1 MARKKSR
8 LSRKNRKKRKQSDK
22 KQLSIETLDSRQ
34 ILDASGA
41 LNEVIAGP
49 DASSIIDQEA
59 QSISQALIQASSQAE
74 QAMNGTGRHSDSI
87 RHELVFIDAGV
98 ADQDVLISDIMTSRP
113 GLLREVVLLE
123 ADSDGLLQIA
133 GHLSG
138 RTDIDAI
145 HVISHGEQAELRLG
159 DAVISQDELQ
169 SDYGDAMATIR
180 GALSEDADLLIYGCN
195 FGGGDDGVDAVTTL
209 SELTGADVA
218 ASDDLTGAEDKGG
231 DWVLETTVGDIDS
244 QALVSQNFTGVLMDT
259 DGDGIDDVDDLD
271 KDGDGILDTE
281 EGFVPAT
288 TTAIDQFDLNTP
300 GFPVDTPLQT
310 GNTAQLNGLLG
321 GLLDFS
327 AELINAPG
335 GSNPGF
341 TGGVQIDAN
350 ATLGDFIF
358 VQPNGLGG
366 FPADN
371 ATYTFDFNNPVD
383 NLTFLTAGVNNGD
396 TLIYEAFSRVFLC
409 RLRQPTSPI

>member
-34 ILDASGA
+34 MLDASGA

-231 DWVLETTVGDIDS
+231 DWVLETTVGIIDS

-271 KDGDGILDTE
+271 KDGDGILDTD
-281 EGFVPAT
+281 EGFVPAV
-288 TTAIDQFDLNTP
+288 TAPIDSTNLNSP
-300 GFPVDTPLQT
+300 GFPLNTDFST
-310 GNTAQLNGLLG
+310 GTTAQLDGLFS
-321 GLLDFS
+321 GLLDFE
-327 AELINAPG
+327 AELVSVSAPFQANG
-335 GSNPGF
+335 DLNVTFFNEQQFSFGF
-341 TGGVQIDAN
+341 GLQNTTNQPITDWSVLIEDAN
-350 ATLGDFIF
+350 
-358 VQPNGLGG
+358 
-366 FPADN
+366 
-371 ATYTFDFNNPVD
+371 Y
-383 NLTFLTAGVNNGD
+383 NLCL
-396 TLIYEAFSRVFLC
+396 LY
-409 RLRQPTSPI
+409 TSPSPRDRG

>member
-169 SDYGDAMATIR
+169 SDCLLYTSDA
-180 GALSEDADLLIYGCN
+180 AD
-195 FGGGDDGVDAVTTL
+195 
-209 SELTGADVA
+209 E
-218 ASDDLTGAEDKGG
+218 
-231 DWVLETTVGDIDS
+231 
-244 QALVSQNFTGVLMDT
+244 
-259 DGDGIDDVDDLD
+259 
-271 KDGDGILDTE
+271 
-281 EGFVPAT
+281 
-288 TTAIDQFDLNTP
+288 
-300 GFPVDTPLQT
+300 
-310 GNTAQLNGLLG
+310 
-321 GLLDFS
+321 
-327 AELINAPG
+327 
-335 GSNPGF
+335 
-341 TGGVQIDAN
+341 
-350 ATLGDFIF
+350 
-358 VQPNGLGG
+358 
-366 FPADN
+366 
-371 ATYTFDFNNPVD
+371 
-383 NLTFLTAGVNNGD
+383 
-396 TLIYEAFSRVFLC
+396 
-409 RLRQPTSPI
+409 